1 MSAASMD
8 DRAESIRMIRD
19 SAAAVAPPAGDLKR
33 VRDLRFQDPGFDA
46 GVFRQMGEMGW
57 IGLRLP
63 EALGG
68 AGLGLGEA
76 CALAEE
82 LGAGLAPEPLIPA
95 MLSAAVLAAAG
106 GPGGGQGPL
115 AKLLA
120 GEAVVLTA
128 WQERADTLETPG
140 TADAPRR
147 FLPMAA
153 GADGFLL
160 PVREAAGLALYAL
173 PATPGALAVERTQ
186 DGGNLGTLRFDLSA
200 AARLA
205 DDIGP
210 ALAEALD
217 EAALLTGAYL
227 LGGMERAFA
236 MTLDYLKTRQQFGRI
251 IGTFQALQ
259 HRAADVRMQ
268 IALTRASVES
278 AAAALDAGASG
289 DARRAAVSRAK
300 ARAADAAMRVTRE
313 CIQLH
318 GGIGY
323 TDQYDVGLFLRK
335 AMVLANQYGS
345 AALHRRRFMAV
356 SPEVE
361 E

>member
-8 DRAESIRMIRD
+8 DRADSIRMIRD
-19 SAAAVAPPAGDLKR
+19 SAAAVAPPGGELKR
-33 VRDLRFQDPGFDA
+33 VRDLRFQTPGFDA

-82 LGAGLAPEPLIPA
+82 LGAGLVPEPLIPA
-95 MLSAAVLAAAG
+95 MLSAALLAAAG
-106 GPGGGQGPL
+106 GKDPMP
-115 AKLLA
+115 KLLA
-120 GEAVVLTA
+120 GEALVLTA
-128 WQERADTLETPG
+128 WQERADTLEVPG

-153 GADGFLL
+153 GADSFLL

-173 PATPGALAVERTQ
+173 PVAPGALAVEQTQ
-186 DGGNLGTLRFDLSA
+186 DGGNLGTLNANLQSA
-200 AARLA
+200 TRLA

-259 HRAADVRMQ
+259 HRAADVKMQ
-268 IALTRASVES
+268 IALTRASIE
-278 AAAALDAGASG
+278 AAAATLDAGAGG
-289 DARRAAVSRAK
+289 DARRAVVSRAK

-323 TDQYDVGLFLRK
+323 TDQYDVGLFVRK
-335 AMVLANQYGS
+335 AMVLSNQYGS